1 MSEPEMKLTEDKIKP
16 AKDGIKSG
24 LKISASKIEDVPLI
38 LEFVKG
44 IARFENLSHL
54 VTATEETLAEA
65 MFGKRPYAEVFF
77 AELEGVPVGFTVFFH
92 NFSTF
97 VGKPGLYIED
107 IFVKPKFRGKGIGKA
122 MFLHCVKLAKER
134 NCGRMEWAVLDWNP
148 AKEFYEHLGGS
159 LAAGWQIYLMDEEKF
174 ESMLEKMNLR

>member
-1 MSEPEMKLTEDKIKP
+1 MSESEIKLTENKIKP
-16 AKDGIKSG
+16 AEDRVKPG
-24 LKISASKIEDVPLI
+24 LRIRAAEIEDVSLI

-54 VTATEETLAEA
+54 ITATEETLAEA

-77 AELEGVPVGFTVFFH
+77 AELDGVPSGFTVFFH

-107 IFVKPKFRGKGIGKA
+107 IFVKPEFRGKGVGKA

-134 NCGRMEWAVLDWNP
+134 NCGRMEWAVLEWNP
-148 AKEFYEHLGGS
+148 ARKFYEHLGGGPVD
-159 LAAGWQIYLMDEEKF
+159 GWNIYRMDEKKF
-174 ESMLEKMNLR
+174 ESALEK

>member
-1 MSEPEMKLTEDKIKP
+1 MSEPEKLEESSIKP
-16 AKDGIKSG
+16 TENEIKTC
-24 LKISASKIEDVPLI
+24 LKIRAAEIEDVPLI

-44 IARFENLSHL
+44 IAKFENLSHL
-54 VTATEETLAEA
+54 VAATEETLAEA
-65 MFGKRPYAEVFF
+65 MFGKKPYAEVFF
-77 AELEGVPVGFTVFFH
+77 AELDGVPAGFTVFFH

-107 IFVKPKFRGKGIGKA
+107 IFVKPEFRGKGIGKA

-148 AKEFYEHLGGS
+148 ARKFYERLGGS
-159 LAAGWQIYLMDEEKF
+159 SADGWQIYRMDEEKF
-174 ESMLEKMNLR
+174 ESAFEK